1 MKFFGIIPAKKRSS
15 GLKNKNIKLFNNKP
29 LIYWTIKAAKKSK
42 KIKNFLIT
50 SDSNK
55 ILNISKKYKAKI
67 LHLRPKNLALPKTLM
82 IDVVR
87 YYYKFYQ
94 NYDAV
99 VILQPTSPLR
109 DSEDID
115 KACSIFEKTKSDSLV
130 AVKRLEH
137 TSNPEQIFSLKKSQL
152 KYFRKGPKQ
161 KFIRQKKNKYY
172 VSNGSAIYITKIK
185 KLNKFIIGGKISA
198 YIMPKYKSI
207 DIDDG
212 DDFRVAEIL
221 SKLKF

>member
-1 MKFFGIIPAKKRSS
+1 MKFFGIIPAKEKSS
-15 GLKNKNIKLFNNKP
+15 GLKNKNIKLFNKKP

-42 KIKNFLIT
+42 KLKNFLIT

-67 LHLRPKNLALPKTLM
+67 LHLRPKHLALPQTLM

-87 YYYKFYQ
+87 YYYKYYQ
-94 NYDAV
+94 NYDAI

-115 KACSIFEKTKSDSLV
+115 KACSIFERAGSDSLV
-130 AVKRLEH
+130 AVKKLEH

-152 KYFRKGPKQ
+152 KYLRNSPKQ
-161 KFIRQKKNKYY
+161 KFIRQKKKNYY
-172 VSNGSAIYITKIK
+172 VSNGSAVYITKIK
-185 KLNKFIIGGKISA
+185 NLSKFIIGGKISA
-198 YIMPKYKSI
+198 YVMPKYKSI

-212 DDFRVAEIL
+212 DDFKAAEVL
-221 SKLKF
+221 SKFKF